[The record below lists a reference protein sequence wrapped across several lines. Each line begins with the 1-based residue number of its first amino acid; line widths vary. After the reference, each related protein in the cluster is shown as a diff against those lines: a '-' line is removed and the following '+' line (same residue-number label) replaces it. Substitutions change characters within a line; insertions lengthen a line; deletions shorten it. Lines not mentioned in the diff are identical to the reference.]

1 MVISCHWVGDWR
13 APGSKTTSLAAC
25 GQERARRVRRLMQL
39 YRARRLAVIGPKEA
53 LEALANGQVDEL
65 LVSGVLVETVTKIPD
80 TGGETVSQELP
91 QLTLS
96 DQLMTKARHTGATI
110 TFIEDA
116 RLLESVGGV
125 GGFLR
130 WRG

>member
-1 MVISCHWVGDWR
+1 
-13 APGSKTTSLAAC
+13 
-25 GQERARRVRRLMQL
+25 MQL